1 MRLLVTTPTTIVADR
16 QHVVSVRAEDAT
28 GSFGILQGHADFL
41 TALTVCVVAWR
52 ERDGAQ
58 RFCAVRHGMLSVRA
72 GKEVAI
78 ATREAL
84 VGDDLDH
91 LEGVALAQFRE
102 DIEEE
107 RASRT
112 ESLELQMAAIR
123 QIIRFLRPQ
132 RSGIFGAG
140 P

>member
-1 MRLLVTTPTTIVADR
+1 MRLLITTPTSIVVDR
-16 QHVVSVRAEDAT
+16 QNVVSLRAEDAT
-28 GSFGILQGHADFL
+28 GSFGILENHADFL
-41 TALTVCVVAWR
+41 TVLPVCVVAWR

-58 RFCAVRHGMLSVRA
+58 RFCAVRHGIFSVRA
-72 GKEVAI
+72 GKEVSV

-102 DIEEE
+102 DAEEE
-107 RASRT
+107 RASRA
-112 ESLELQMAAIR
+112 ESLELQMAAVR
-123 QIIRFLRPQ
+123 KIIRFLRPQ
-132 RSGIFGAG
+132 SSGIFGAG

>member
-1 MRLLVTTPTTIVADR
+1 MRLLVTTPTAIIADR
-16 QHVVSVRAEDAT
+16 QNVVAVRAEDTT
-28 GSFGILQGHADFL
+28 GSFGILEGHADFL
-41 TALTVCVVAWR
+41 TALTVCVIAWR
-52 ERDGAQ
+52 ERDGVQ
-58 RFCAVRHGMLSVRA
+58 RFCAVRHGVFSVRA

-91 LEGVALAQFRE
+91 LEGVALAQFRQ
-102 DIEEE
+102 DAEEE

-112 ESLELQMAAIR
+112 ENLQLQMAAVR

-132 RSGIFGAG
+132 RSEMFGAG